1 MAESKTA
8 YELKD
13 IPLVKSVVGVYSR
26 TKSSN
31 FFLTYSCSATEKSLN
46 FLVESIVE
54 RTGCGDIADTVVSG
68 FVASLKE
75 TYPALQKTPE
85 KIYKKTKRKTSK
97 YIKHGAQTVLRTCAG
112 QTLLAGVDA
121 LTNVSD
127 LAYKRLKDQ
136 NRAAANMSK
145 SEKHAQTEMMSPTKT
160 SRGQQTKLT
169 GGGEKWV
176 KKLTPEDDQRIQ
188 PSFTLSYIVMFPLAL
203 LIRFLRVIQRKLHA
217 IADRPSGTRKSSRR
231 KLDRPPLT
239 PEKVEEIECRRK
251 VSPRKR
257 LNSSILGNIKSVA
270 FRMLGLQTSC
280 VKQTDIRQFLT
291 CSKHRTFNM
300 SPLMDSEDA
309 EKKRKHDDILSDDSS
324 TDDEDLVNMDL
335 KNYVSD
341 EDPDYEP
348 TDEDE
353 SDSSI
358 DSDEE
363 EDESDF
369 DTVELGEGGLIEIK
383 DKENVTPMKNK
394 SKELEK
400 KPMKENV
407 EKQKELKE
415 KASPK
420 KAVLSPKKQPSS
432 NVQSAIIMNKSP
444 VKQVSGKDEKK
455 DSNHNQ
461 KFNDQSKPSES
472 GNKQSNTGSNTA
484 NIGNTEKHQGNKKS

>member
-13 IPLVKSVVGVYSR
+13 IPLVKSVVGIYSR

-31 FFLTYSCSATEKSLN
+31 FFLAYSCSATEKSLN

-54 RTGCGDIADTVVSG
+54 RTGCGDIVDAFVSG
-68 FVASLKE
+68 YVASLKE

-97 YIKHGAQTVLRTCAG
+97 YIKQGAQTVLRTCAG
-112 QTLLAGVDA
+112 QTFLAGVDA

-127 LAYKRLKDQ
+127 LVYKRLKEH

-169 GGGEKWV
+169 GGGDRWV
-176 KKLTPEDDQRIQ
+176 KKLTREDEQRIQ

-217 IADRPSGTRKSSRR
+217 IADRPTGTRKSTRP
-231 KLDRPPLT
+231 KFDRPALT

-257 LNSSILGNIKSVA
+257 LHSSIIGNIKSVA
-270 FRMLGLQTSC
+270 FRMLGFQTSC

-291 CSKHRTFNM
+291 CSKHRPFNM

-369 DTVELGEGGLIEIK
+369 DTAEIGEGGLVEIK

-394 SKELEK
+394 SKEPEK
-400 KPMKENV
+400 KPMNENV
-407 EKQKELKE
+407 EKQKESKG
-415 KASPK
+415 KSSPK
-420 KAVLSPKKQPSS
+420 KVVLSPKKQPST
-432 NVQSAIIMNKSP
+432 NVQPVTIMNKSP

-455 DSNHNQ
+455 DSNYNQ
-461 KFNDQSKPSES
+461 KFNDQSKSSES
-472 GNKQSNTGSNTA
+472 GSKQTNTGSNTA
-484 NIGNTEKHQGNKKS
+484 NIGNTEKNQGNKKS

>member
-13 IPLVKSVVGVYSR
+13 IPLVKSVVGIYSR

-54 RTGCGDIADTVVSG
+54 RTGCGDIADAVVSRY
-68 FVASLKE
+68 VASLKE

-97 YIKHGAQTVLRTCAG
+97 YIKQGAQTVLRTRAG
-112 QTLLAGVDA
+112 QTFLAGVDA

-127 LAYKRLKDQ
+127 LVYKRLKEH

-169 GGGEKWV
+169 GGGDRWV
-176 KKLTPEDDQRIQ
+176 KKLTREDEQRIQ

-217 IADRPSGTRKSSRR
+217 IADRPTGTRKSTRP
-231 KLDRPPLT
+231 KFDRPALT

-257 LNSSILGNIKSVA
+257 LNSSIIGNIKSVA
-270 FRMLGLQTSC
+270 FRMLGFQTSC

-291 CSKHRTFNM
+291 CSKHRPFNM

-358 DSDEE
+358 DFDEE

-369 DTVELGEGGLIEIK
+369 DTAEIGEGGLVEIK

-394 SKELEK
+394 SKEPEK
-400 KPMKENV
+400 KPMNENV
-407 EKQKELKE
+407 EKQKESKG
-415 KASPK
+415 KSSPK
-420 KAVLSPKKQPSS
+420 KVVLSPKKQPST
-432 NVQSAIIMNKSP
+432 NVQPVTIMNKSP

-455 DSNHNQ
+455 DSNYNQ
-461 KFNDQSKPSES
+461 KFNDQSKSSES
-472 GNKQSNTGSNTA
+472 GSKQTNTGSNTA
-484 NIGNTEKHQGNKKS
+484 NIGNTEKNQGNKKS

>member
-13 IPLVKSVVGVYSR
+13 IPLVKSVVGIYSR

-54 RTGCGDIADTVVSG
+54 RTGCGDIADAVVSRY
-68 FVASLKE
+68 VASLKE

-97 YIKHGAQTVLRTCAG
+97 YIKQGAQTVLRTRAG
-112 QTLLAGVDA
+112 QTFLAGVDA

-127 LAYKRLKDQ
+127 LVYKRLKEH

-169 GGGEKWV
+169 GGGDRWV
-176 KKLTPEDDQRIQ
+176 KKLTREDEQRIQ

-217 IADRPSGTRKSSRR
+217 IADRPTGTRKSTRP
-231 KLDRPPLT
+231 KFDRPALT

-257 LNSSILGNIKSVA
+257 LNSSIIGNIKSVA
-270 FRMLGLQTSC
+270 FRMLGFQTSC

-291 CSKHRTFNM
+291 CSKHRPFNM

-369 DTVELGEGGLIEIK
+369 DTAEIGEGGLVEIK

-394 SKELEK
+394 SKEPEK
-400 KPMKENV
+400 KPMNENV
-407 EKQKELKE
+407 EKQKESKG
-415 KASPK
+415 KSSPK
-420 KAVLSPKKQPSS
+420 KVVLSPKKQPST
-432 NVQSAIIMNKSP
+432 NVQPVTIMNKSP

-455 DSNHNQ
+455 DSNYNQ
-461 KFNDQSKPSES
+461 KFNDQSKSSES
-472 GNKQSNTGSNTA
+472 GSKQTNTGSNTA
-484 NIGNTEKHQGNKKS
+484 NIGNTEKNQGNKKS